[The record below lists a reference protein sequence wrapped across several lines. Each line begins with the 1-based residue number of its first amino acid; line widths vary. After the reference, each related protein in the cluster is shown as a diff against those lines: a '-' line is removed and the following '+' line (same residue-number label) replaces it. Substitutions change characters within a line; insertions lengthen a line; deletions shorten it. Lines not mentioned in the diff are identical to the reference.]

1 MAKKRKNHTPQEKTV
16 ILREHLINQVP
27 VSDLCDQHGVHPTMF
42 YRWQKKLFENLPRI
56 FENSR
61 SSELTRLRKEN
72 AILREKLGRK
82 DTIIA
87 QIMEDFVAVKK
98 SYGDL

>member
-72 AILREKLGRK
+72 AILREKLGFN
-82 DTIIA
+82 A
-87 QIMEDFVAVKK
+87 YFWK
-98 SYGDL
+98 SNNEITS